1 MAIVA
6 MLPLFLNNNANAE
19 KPLPGLTL
27 ELTQKYGKKINDLI
41 EFYQCNPY
49 DSNNYKFLQQGAVDA
64 IKKVIKF
71 RKLLDLPEPTS
82 NCIETVLKLND
93 FSPGC
98 IKAVL
103 SLYNEPVLDKE
114 TAYKLCNDPPAFQ
127 RLLKNSNKVIPYA
140 EKSINCAQEFLEVQY
155 RALLLIASDYEI
167 DLNNDSF

>member
-1 MAIVA
+1 
-6 MLPLFLNNNANAE
+6 MLPLFFNNNANAE

-49 DSNNYKFLQQGAVDA
+49 NSNNYKFLQQGAVDA

-71 RKLLDLPEPTS
+71 RKLLELPEPTS
-82 NCIETVLKLND
+82 NCIEAALKSNVL
-93 FSPGC
+93 SPGC

-103 SLYNEPVLDKE
+103 NLYDEPVLDKE
-114 TAYKLCNDPPAFQ
+114 TAYKLYNNSPVFQ
-127 RLLKNSNKVIPYA
+127 KLLKNSNKVIRDA
-140 EKSINCAQEFLEVQY
+140 EDAINNAKRSLEVQY
-155 RALLLIASDYEI
+155 RALLCIASNCEI

>member
-1 MAIVA
+1 
-6 MLPLFLNNNANAE
+6 MLPLFFNNNANAE

-27 ELTQKYGKKINDLI
+27 ELTQQYSKKINALI
-41 EFYQCNPY
+41 KLYGSPY
-49 DSNNYKFLQQGAVDA
+49 DSDEYRTLQQRAVDA

-82 NCIETVLKLND
+82 ECIEAALESNVLYPD
-93 FSPGC
+93 C

-103 SLYNEPVLDKE
+103 SLYNGPVLDKE

-127 RLLKNSNKVIPYA
+127 RLLKNSNKVILDA
-140 EKSINCAQEFLEVQY
+140 EDAINNAQRSLEVQY
-155 RALLLIASDYEI
+155 RALLCIASNCEI